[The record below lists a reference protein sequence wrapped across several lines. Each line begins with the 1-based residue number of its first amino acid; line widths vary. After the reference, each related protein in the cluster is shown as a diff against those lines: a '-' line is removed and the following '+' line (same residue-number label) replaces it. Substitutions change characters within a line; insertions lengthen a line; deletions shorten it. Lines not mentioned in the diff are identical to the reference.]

1 MPTREEQVA
10 QIEAALRRRFFPL
23 VPKVV
28 TQERQGWT
36 EEQHDTDR
44 LSRALAA
51 YTLVGLC
58 DLDDTTAAGAITDG
72 KNDGG
77 IDAIF
82 YDRAGNRLVFVQSKF
97 KRSGASPAQDEN
109 LKTVNGIKALQ
120 ARRFNEFNEAFRN
133 RLDDIEAALDTAG
146 VKMVLSLAFLGENVG
161 PHVTNDLN
169 ALKIEL
175 NRLSPRMD
183 WQVSGLTTIY
193 AWLVAEQAPQ
203 TVSTS
208 VVLQNWAC
216 ITTPRKAVYGQ
227 ISAVQLADLVLDK
240 GKALFERNIRH
251 YLGSVGVNTSIEET
265 VRRRPGDFFYLNNG
279 ITAVAEI
286 LIQAG
291 GDDAQCTFGL
301 TNVSIVN
308 GAQTAGAIANAAI
321 AGTISPDAKVLITVI
336 EIGAGADDIGLRI
349 TRARNH
355 QNVVRGVDFAA
366 LDPNQERL
374 RQEMA
379 LAGITYHYRPSAEAR
394 ARRDDAFTL
403 EEAAVALACL
413 SMPVR
418 TTAELHTLRIQRQ
431 PAQNAVDYVVTAKKE
446 IGRLWEQDG
455 ALYGQLFP
463 ASITGIRVCR
473 IVRIYRFIDQI
484 LAATERSEN
493 GYFRRMFFRH
503 GRYFLMAF
511 VGHRSADVI
520 GRPEY
525 ALSSADQ
532 TLLSQRINEVAEAAY
547 AQSLP
552 LQSVKGYLSIF
563 RNLTDSQPLAD
574 GVLQRLVQQDQQ
586 RQSAQQGTT
595 PAAVAQEELPVSAPA
610 PVSENLNSPNPQ
622 PPATTS

>member
-1 MPTREEQVA
+1 MPSREEQIA
-10 QIEAALRRRFFPL
+10 HIEAALRRRFFPL

-28 TQERQGWT
+28 TPERLDWI
-36 EEQHDTDR
+36 EEKHDTDR
-44 LSRALAA
+44 LSRSLAA

-77 IDAIF
+77 IDALYF
-82 YDRAGNRLVFVQSKF
+82 DRAGNRLVFVQAKF
-97 KRSGASPAQDEN
+97 KRSGTAPSQEEN
-109 LKTVNGIKALQ
+109 LKTINGIKALQ
-120 ARRFNEFNEAFRN
+120 SRRFNEFNDAFRN
-133 RLDDIEAALDTAG
+133 RLDEIEAALDTAG
-146 VKMVLSLAFLGENVG
+146 VQMVVVLAFLGEAVG

-169 ALKIEL
+169 ALKAEL
-175 NRLSPRMD
+175 NRFSPRMD
-183 WQVSGLTTIY
+183 WQVAGLPVIY
-193 AWLVAEQAPQ
+193 DWLLAEQTPQ
-203 TVSTS
+203 IVSTN
-208 VVLQNWAC
+208 VVLRNWAC
-216 ITTPRKAVYGQ
+216 ITAPRKAVYGQ
-227 ISAVQLADLVLDK
+227 ISAADLAALVVDK

-251 YLGSVGVNTSIEET
+251 YLGSVGVNTAIEET

-279 ITAVAEI
+279 ITAVAGT
-286 LIQAG
+286 LAQAG
-291 GDDAQCTFGL
+291 GNDLQCTFGL

-308 GAQTAGAIANAAI
+308 GAQTAGAIANAAL
-321 AGTISPDAKVLITVI
+321 AGTISPDAKVLITII
-336 EIGAGADDIGLRI
+336 EIGAGTDDIGLRI

-418 TTAELHTLRIQRQ
+418 TTAELHTLRTRRQ
-431 PAQNAVDYVVTAKKE
+431 PAQNAVEFVVTAKKE

-455 ALYGQLFP
+455 SLYGQLFP
-463 ASITGIRVCR
+463 PTVTGLRICR
-473 IVRIYRFIDQI
+473 IVRIYRFIDRI
-484 LAATERSEN
+484 LADTERSEN

-503 GRYFLMAF
+503 ARYFIMAF
-511 VGHRSADVI
+511 VGHRSADVM
-520 GRPEY
+520 GRAEF
-525 ALSSADQ
+525 ALSADDQ
-532 TLLSQRINEVAEAAY
+532 TLLSQRTNEVAEAIY
-547 AQSLP
+547 AQSNP
-552 LQSVKGYLSIF
+552 LQSSKGYLSIF

-586 RQSAQQGTT
+586 RQPALHAVAAADT
-595 PAAVAQEELPVSAPA
+595 PAPTTVLAT
-610 PVSENLNSPNPQ
+610 PNPPNAQ
-622 PPATTS
+622 PQT

>member
-1 MPTREEQVA
+1 MPLREEQIA

-28 TQERQGWT
+28 TPERQGWT

-72 KNDGG
+72 SNDGG
-77 IDAIF
+77 IDALHF
-82 YDRAGNRLVFVQSKF
+82 DRGNNRLVFVQAKF
-97 KRSGASPAQDEN
+97 KRTGTAPSQDEN
-109 LKTVNGIKALQ
+109 NKTINGIRALQ
-120 ARRFNEFNEAFRN
+120 ARRFSEFNAAFQN
-133 RLDDIEAALDTAG
+133 RLDEIEAGLDTAG
-146 VKMVLSLAFLGENVG
+146 IQILLVLAYLGDNPNV
-161 PHVTNDLN
+161 HVTTDNN
-169 ALKIEL
+169 ALRAEMNVI
-175 NRLSPRMD
+175 SPRMD
-183 WQVSGLTTIY
+183 WQMAGLATIY
-193 AWLVAEQAPQ
+193 GWLVAEQMPQ
-203 TVSTS
+203 AVSVN
-208 VVLQNWAC
+208 VVLHNWAV

-227 ISAVQLADLVLDK
+227 ITAATLAQLVVDN

-251 YLGSVGVNTSIEET
+251 YLGSVGVNTAIEET

-279 ITAVAEI
+279 ITAVVQT

-291 GDDAQCTFGL
+291 GTPAQCTFGL
-301 TNVSIVN
+301 QNVSIVN
-308 GAQTAGAIANAAI
+308 GAQTAGAIANAAA
-321 AGTISPDAKVLITVI
+321 AGQVSPDAKVLITII

-418 TTAELHTLRIQRQ
+418 TTPELHALRTHRQ
-431 PAQNAVDYVVTAKKE
+431 PAQNAVEFVVTAKKE

-463 ASITGIRVCR
+463 PNVTGIRVCR

-503 GRYFLMAF
+503 ARYFIMAF

-520 GRPEY
+520 GRSEF
-525 ALSSADQ
+525 ALSPADQ
-532 TLLSQRINEVAEAAY
+532 TLLSQRTNEVAEAAY
-547 AQSLP
+547 AQSQP
-552 LQSVKGYLSIF
+552 LQSSKGYLSIF

-574 GVLQRLVQQDQQ
+574 GVLQRLVHQDQQ
-586 RQSAQQGTT
+586 RQ
-595 PAAVAQEELPVSAPA
+595 PAPHAAAPA
-610 PVSENLNSPNPQ
+610 NPNSPNPQ
-622 PPATTS
+622 SPATTS